1 MTKSL
6 KIKKKPTTARFADS
20 FHTMMENIGATRRDV
35 TSRYNGFFR
44 QEEVIQYDELN
55 AIYQSVPIIRRA
67 IELITGHILKNGVS
81 FTIPDEPEAT
91 AEVVELAERVNINKL
106 FEQTAL
112 YTLINGCGGVILVD
126 KSQDPRKEVNLGRL
140 KGKTPTFVV
149 VDGRFITVSPDMDPL
164 SPTFYEPK
172 EIHVLGRTF
181 HPSWVNAMSGLPV
194 SQVLK
199 PKYKYLGMSLIENAY
214 QAIVNDEIMNR
225 AIPNIV
231 YRSSVV
237 NYKITGMKDAIK
249 SGEEDSILKY
259 VSDAENAKSVLN
271 ATICDGEDAVEVI
284 SRELSGLEGLDERS
298 QYRLGAAVG
307 IAAVVLFGKAPD
319 GMNASGNSDWENFYN
334 YVEVWQKRW
343 YGNLRWFYRIL
354 TACVTGR
361 TDVNFELD
369 FNKASLLSPQQK
381 VANDTAVLQNAQ
393 MMRDMGMP
401 EATIS
406 RYLIENEI
414 ITEDEAEE
422 YAGTLEEMDQLSEQ
436 IEEAE
441 LVEAD
446 SAGEG
451 PKLPVDEPKRLPG
464 PRALK
469 KGTKPIKAV

>member
-1 MTKSL
+1 MTSKL
-6 KIKKKPTTARFADS
+6 KIKKKPKATRYADS
-20 FHTMMENIGATRRDV
+20 FHTMMENIGARRRDV
-35 TSRYNGFFR
+35 TSRINGYFAR
-44 QEEVIQYDELN
+44 EQVLSYDELN
-55 AIYQSVPIIRRA
+55 AIYQTVPIIRRA

-81 FTIPDEPEAT
+81 FTIPDEPDAT
-91 AEVVELAERVNINKL
+91 AEVVDLAERVQVTKL
-106 FEQTAL
+106 FEQLAL

-126 KSQDPRKEVNLGRL
+126 KTQDPHKEINLRRL
-140 KGKTPTFVV
+140 KGRTPSFTV
-149 VDGRFITVSPDMDPL
+149 VDGRFVTVSPDMDPL

-172 EIHVLGRTF
+172 EIHILGRTF

-199 PKYKYLGMSLIENAY
+199 PLYKYLGMSLIENAY
-214 QAIVNDEIMNR
+214 QAIVNDEVMSK

-249 SGEEDSILKY
+249 AGEEDNILKY

-298 QYRLGAAVG
+298 QYRLGAALG

-343 YGNLRWFYRIL
+343 YDNLRWFYKIL

-361 TDVNFELD
+361 DDVDFELS

-381 VANDTAVLQNAQ
+381 VANDTAVLQNVQ
-393 MMRDMGMP
+393 MMRDLGMP
-401 EATIS
+401 DATIN
-406 RYLIENEI
+406 RYLIENDLL
-414 ITEDEAEE
+414 TEDEAQEF
-422 YAGTLEEMDQLSEQ
+422 AANLEEMDQLADQ

-441 LVEAD
+441 VIEEDNPAIEA
-446 SAGEG
+446 E
-451 PKLPVDEPKRLPG
+451 DEPKRLPG